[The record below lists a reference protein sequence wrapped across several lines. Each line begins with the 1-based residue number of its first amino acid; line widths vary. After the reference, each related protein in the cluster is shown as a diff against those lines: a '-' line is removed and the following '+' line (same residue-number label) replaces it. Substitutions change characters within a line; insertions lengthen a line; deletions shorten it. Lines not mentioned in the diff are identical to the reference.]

1 MTNPVNMS
9 NSNYRSTKSLININT
24 VSAGLT
30 DVIHHVEERRERIM
44 WTMGSP
50 GSDRCVQCVVCSE
63 CTETV
68 HEYLGI

>member
-1 MTNPVNMS
+1 MTNPFNMS

-30 DVIHHVEERRERIM
+30 AVIHHVEERRERIM

-50 GSDRCVQCVVCSE
+50 GSDRCVQCVVCSD